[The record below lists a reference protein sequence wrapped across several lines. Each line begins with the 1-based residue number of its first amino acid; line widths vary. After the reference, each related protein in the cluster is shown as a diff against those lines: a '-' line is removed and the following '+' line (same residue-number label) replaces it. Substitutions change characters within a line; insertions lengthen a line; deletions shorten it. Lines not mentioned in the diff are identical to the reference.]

1 VGIVLT
7 IAVWRLRRSNRTWRF
22 MAPGER
28 QWQRLALAAGRAG
41 VAQRPS
47 ETIYEYAGWLEEQ
60 IPARRPEIRT
70 VAGGKVWQSYS
81 GRGMTADA
89 IAGIERAWAR
99 LEWPLIWLTIRRRL
113 RSLIPRR

>member
-1 VGIVLT
+1 
-7 IAVWRLRRSNRTWRF
+7 

-47 ETIYEYAGWLEEQ
+47 ETTYEYAGWLEEQ